1 MHRLLLACALLAA
14 TASHS
19 LAASAAAED
28 VDVTCTIMLDAATG
42 KVLVEE
48 GDCATRTT
56 PASTFKIPL
65 ALIGYDTKFLKDETT
80 PVLAY
85 QKGDPDWGGANWLR
99 DTNPTDW
106 LRYSVVWYS
115 QRITRDLGRD
125 TLERYARAF
134 QYGNADLSGDP
145 GFDNGLERAWIASSL
160 QISPR
165 EQVAFLRGLVN
176 GTLPVGAEAIEKTRR
191 IVERRD
197 AGDWTL
203 HGKTGAAFPRRADR
217 SFDYAHG
224 WGWYVGWAEQKGHA
238 DGAVVFARLIR
249 TREQTKTSPGVL
261 TRDALIA
268 QWPALSRTLGR

>member
-1 MHRLLLACALLAA
+1 MHRPALAFALFAAFASTALAA
-14 TASHS
+14 
-19 LAASAAAED
+19 D
-28 VDVTCTIMLDAATG
+28 DIDVTCTIMLDAATG
-42 KVLVEE
+42 RVLIEE

-65 ALIGYDTKFLKDETT
+65 ALIGYDTHILKDETT
-80 PVLAY
+80 PVLSY

-125 TLERYARAF
+125 RLERYARDLT
-134 QYGNADLSGDP
+134 YGNADFSGDP

-191 IVERRD
+191 IVETR
-197 AGDWTL
+197 AVGDWTL

-224 WGWYVGWAEQKGHA
+224 WGWYVGWAEEKA
-238 DGAVVFARLIR
+238 ANDRPVVFARLIR
-249 TREQTKTSPGVL
+249 TREKTETSPGVL
-261 TRDALIA
+261 TRDALLA
-268 QWPALSRTLGR
+268 EWPHLSRTFGR